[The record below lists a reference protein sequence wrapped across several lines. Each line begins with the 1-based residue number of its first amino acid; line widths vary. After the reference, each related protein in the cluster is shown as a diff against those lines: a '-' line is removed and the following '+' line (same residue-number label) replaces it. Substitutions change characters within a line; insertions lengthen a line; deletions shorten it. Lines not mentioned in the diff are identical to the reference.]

1 MIDGPFIAAERDIT
15 LAMRG
20 SKNQRIINIREF
32 MQNEIKKSSES

>member
-1 MIDGPFIAAERDIT
+1 LIDGPFIAVERDIT

-32 MQNEIKKSSES
+32 M